1 MNKFAYFILLLLAVS
16 AGCNQESAT
25 GKNGSDAA
33 KNKGMQAQNDTSLAA
48 KRILMIA
55 ELKKMQQAFIAK
67 DVNQI
72 EKYFD
77 FPVADSTMSMF
88 DVNEDFD
95 QARKANGGMIS
106 RALFIKNFND
116 IYDYFQM
123 GGINDLFKAV
133 DITELK
139 DKTRLEN
146 ESHVE
151 DEGCYSFYVVQI
163 DGDTVSLQYGTNSDP
178 KYREA
183 HPDQE
188 EVCGESAQQ
197 WTFRLEGSR
206 LRFIKE
212 VTAG

>member
-16 AGCNQESAT
+16 TGCNQESGA
-25 GKNGSDAA
+25 GKNGSDAT
-33 KNKGMQAQNDTSLAA
+33 KNKGMQAQNDNSIAA

-77 FPVADSTMSMF
+77 FPLADSTMSMF

-95 QARKANGGMIS
+95 QVRKANGGMIS
-106 RALFIKNFND
+106 RELFIKNFND

-133 DITELK
+133 NINELK

-197 WTFRLEGSR
+197 WTFRLAGGR

-212 VTAG
+212 ITAG

>member
-1 MNKFAYFILLLLAVS
+1 MNKFVYFIWLLLLVS
-16 AGCNQESAT
+16 AGCNQQSGSE
-25 GKNGSDAA
+25 KNGSAVTM
-33 KNKGMQAQNDTSLAA
+33 KKGLQEQNEDSIAA

-55 ELKKMQQAFIAK
+55 ELQRMQQAFIAK

-77 FPVADSTMSMF
+77 FPLADSSMSMF
-88 DVNEDFD
+88 DVNEEFD
-95 QARKANGGMIS
+95 QVRKTNGGMIS
-106 RALFIKNFND
+106 RELFIKNFND

-123 GGINDLFKAV
+123 GGFNDLFKAV
-133 DITELK
+133 NVAELK
-139 DKTRLEN
+139 TNPKLES

-151 DEGCYSFYVVQI
+151 DEGCYSFYIIQI

-197 WTFRLEGSR
+197 WTFKLEGNR

>member
-16 AGCNQESAT
+16 AGCTQESGA
-25 GKNGSDAA
+25 GKNGSDGT
-33 KNKGMQAQNDTSLAA
+33 KNKGMQAQNDTSLVA

-77 FPVADSTMSMF
+77 FPLADSTMSMF

-95 QARKANGGMIS
+95 QVRKANGGMIS
-106 RALFIKNFND
+106 RTLFIKNFND

-133 DITELK
+133 NIAELK

-197 WTFRLEGSR
+197 WTFKLEGGR

-212 VTAG
+212 ITAG

>member
-1 MNKFAYFILLLLAVS
+1 MNKSVYFILLLLFVFS
-16 AGCNQESAT
+16 GCNRESGS
-25 GKNGSDAA
+25 GKNDAA
-33 KNKGMQAQNDTSLAA
+33 IANDKGIQGQNDNSLAA
-48 KRILMIA
+48 KRVLMIA
-55 ELKKMQQAFIAK
+55 ELQSMQQAFIAK

-77 FPVADSTMSMF
+77 FPLADSTMSMF

-95 QARKANGGMIS
+95 QVRKANGGMIS
-106 RALFIKNFND
+106 RELFIKNFND

-123 GGINDLFKAV
+123 GGFNDLFKAV
-133 DITELK
+133 NVAELNTK
-139 DKTRLEN
+139 ARLES

-151 DEGCYSFYVVQI
+151 DEGCYSFYIVQI

-197 WTFRLEGSR
+197 WTFKLEGTR

>member
-1 MNKFAYFILLLLAVS
+1 MNKFAYFILLLLMVS
-16 AGCNQESAT
+16 AGCNRESGS
-25 GKNGSDAA
+25 GKNSSDAT
-33 KNKGMQAQNDTSLAA
+33 KGKGLQTQNDNSIAA
-48 KRILMIA
+48 KRILIIA
-55 ELKKMQQAFIAK
+55 ELKRMQQAFTAK

-77 FPVADSTMSMF
+77 FPLADSTMSMF
-88 DVNEDFD
+88 DVNEEFD
-95 QARKANGGMIS
+95 QVRKANGGKIS
-106 RALFIKNFND
+106 RDLFIKNFND

-123 GGINDLFKAV
+123 GGFNDLFKAV
-133 DITELK
+133 NVAELK
-139 DKTRLEN
+139 DKAKLES

-151 DEGCYSFYVVQI
+151 DEGCYSFYIILV

-197 WTFRLEGSR
+197 WTFKLEGNR
-206 LRFIKE
+206 LRFVKE

>member
-1 MNKFAYFILLLLAVS
+1 MNKSVYFILLLLLVF
-16 AGCNQESAT
+16 AGCNRESGA
-25 GKNGSDAA
+25 GKNDSAIA
-33 KNKGMQAQNDTSLAA
+33 KDKGMQGQNNNSIAA
-48 KRILMIA
+48 KRVLMIA
-55 ELKKMQQAFIAK
+55 ELHRMQQAFIAK

-77 FPVADSTMSMF
+77 FPLADSTMSMF

-95 QARKANGGMIS
+95 QVRKANGGMIS
-106 RALFIKNFND
+106 RELFIKNFND

-123 GGINDLFKAV
+123 GGFNDLFKAV
-133 DITELK
+133 NVAELK
-139 DKTRLEN
+139 TKARLES

-151 DEGCYSFYVVQI
+151 DEGCYSFYIVQI

-197 WTFRLEGSR
+197 WTFKLEGTR
-206 LRFIKE
+206 LYFIKE

>member
-1 MNKFAYFILLLLAVS
+1 MNKSAYIILLLLVVS
-16 AGCNQESAT
+16 AGCNRESGS
-25 GKNGSDAA
+25 GKNGSDAV
-33 KNKGMQAQNDTSLAA
+33 KDKGLQYQKDDSPAN

-55 ELKKMQQAFIAK
+55 ELKKMQQAFMAK

-72 EKYFD
+72 EQYFD
-77 FPVADSTMSMF
+77 FPLADSTMSMF
-88 DVNEDFD
+88 DVNEEFD
-95 QARKANGGMIS
+95 QVRKANGGKIS
-106 RALFIKNFND
+106 RELFIKIFND

-123 GGINDLFKAV
+123 GGFNELFKAIDV
-133 DITELK
+133 AELK
-139 DKTRLEN
+139 AKPKLES

-163 DGDTVSLQYGTNSDP
+163 EGDTVSLQYGTNSDP

-197 WTFRLEGSR
+197 WTFRLEGGR